1 MFLQKSSLLILL
13 LVTLFIGDLN
23 AQNRITD
30 SDAARE
36 VFEEVDR
43 RRASVTTEV
52 STLEMVIYD
61 SRDRSR
67 SRTLRSYSY
76 SEGETTNSLLLF
88 EAPGN
93 VRGTGFLNI
102 NEDGNEVQ
110 RLYLPSVGRVQ
121 TISASERGDR
131 FMGSDFTFE
140 DLGSQDPDNFSF
152 EWIET
157 HDDHYL
163 IGATRTDNS
172 QYARMDF
179 KIGRES
185 YALEQVDYYDDAGN
199 KIKQLIAEQINN
211 VYGELWSPAK
221 MTMYDLKENRRTEL
235 SWQNRSFN
243 TDIPDWRF
251 TERGLQRGL

>member
-1 MFLQKSSLLILL
+1 MFVQKISLLLL
-13 LVTLFIGDLN
+13 LFATLLLGDLL
-23 AQNRITD
+23 AQNRVAD
-30 SDAARE
+30 PDAARE

-61 SRDRSR
+61 SRNRSR

-76 SEGETTNSLLLF
+76 SEGETTKSLLLF

-102 NEDGNEVQ
+102 NDDGSEVQ

-121 TISASERGDR
+121 TISSSERGDR

-140 DLGSQDPDNFSF
+140 DLGSQNPDNFSF
-152 EWIET
+152 QWIET
-157 HDDHYL
+157 HDDHYI
-163 IGATRTDNS
+163 IGATRTDDS

-185 YALEQVDYYDDAGN
+185 YALEQIDYYDDAGN
-199 KIKQLIAEQINN
+199 KIKQLIAEQITN
-211 VYGELWSPAK
+211 VHGELWSPSK
-221 MTMYDLKENRRTEL
+221 MTMFDLKENRRTEL